1 MYDSDGRVSGSELSG
16 TNFSTGTMHQYD
28 SLGRL
33 IRDYASGPWWYYY
46 DDSGNI
52 TRKWDMADRDISYE
66 YTDSEWGDLLT
77 KYDGTVISYGV
88 LGNPLNWR
96 NGMSFTWEHEK
107 RLSEITQNGTQ
118 TASYTYDSAG
128 LRSSKTVGGK
138 TVTFEY
144 VNNKLVYQTDGTNV
158 WWFYYEADGTLTAL
172 EYNGEIYYYVHDG
185 IGNIIGLVDKNGSV
199 AARYRYDGW
208 GNIEGIIGINGSFD
222 DVSADP
228 THIANINPF
237 RYKDYYYDT
246 ESEFYYLITRYYDP
260 FVGRFLSADDS
271 EIIDGGNDH
280 ILENNLFA
288 YCFNNPV
295 NLSDEIGNWPS
306 WATKLAIGVGAIIV
320 GAAVVAASVV
330 TGGAAAFVGA
340 AVVGLKA
347 AAVSGAIGA
356 AIGAGT
362 RVVSHRV
369 STGGWNGAG
378 KALIGGA
385 VEGFANGFMTG
396 GIMAGGSQILSIGFK
411 AAANAG
417 VPTGRNGGLTIG
429 NKVRVLSPNHPQARE
444 AGGTLLKIGS
454 KYKNIRFDVGSNSLF
469 HMNIQLSK
477 AANYH
482 LPIGKLCAGLWGG
495 IARD

>member
-1 MYDSDGRVSGSELSG
+1 MICSTFKTKKQSTEKITTPTNAEISTSYTYEDFDNSQQTGNRIKSINTPIGVAAYVYDSDGRVSGSELSG

-107 RLSEITQNGTQ
+107 RLSEIAQNGTQ

-158 WWFYYEADGTLTAL
+158 WWFCYDTDGALTAL

-237 RYKDYYYDT
+237 RYKDYYYDS

-260 FVGRFLSADDS
+260 FVGRFLSADSVMAGVGTDVN
-271 EIIDGGNDH
+271 GY
-280 ILENNLFA
+280 NLFA

-295 NLSDEIGNWPS
+295 NMSDSSGHWPQWIKDAANWVNNNIIQPVANFFNPS
-306 WATKLAIGVGAIIV
+306 TNTISGQFQDGIFRGSGSL
-320 GAAVVAASVV
+320 
-330 TGGAAAFVGA
+330 TGGY
-340 AVVGLKA
+340 
-347 AAVSGAIGA
+347 SEI
-356 AIGAGT
+356 
-362 RVVSHRV
+362 
-369 STGGWNGAG
+369 NGRLQVNS
-378 KALIGGA
+378 KDSKN
-385 VEGFANGFMTG
+385 NGMMG
-396 GIMAGGSQILSIGFK
+396 GIC
-411 AAANAG
+411 
-417 VPTGRNGGLTIG
+417 
-429 NKVRVLSPNHPQARE
+429 E
-444 AGGTLLKIGS
+444 
-454 KYKNIRFDVGSNSLF
+454 SL
-469 HMNIQLSK
+469 NWK
-477 AANYH
+477 CVWKDWYW
-482 LPIGKLCAGLWGG
+482 K
-495 IARD
+495 

>member
-1 MYDSDGRVSGSELSG
+1 
-16 TNFSTGTMHQYD
+16 MHQYD

-107 RLSEITQNGTQ
+107 RLSEINQNGTQ
-118 TASYTYDSAG
+118 TASYNYDSAG

-158 WWFYYEADGTLTAL
+158 WWFCYDTDGTLTAL

-237 RYKDYYYDT
+237 RYKDYYYDS

-260 FVGRFLSADDS
+260 FVGRFLSADG
-271 EIIDGGNDH
+271 EMGVNND
-280 ILENNLFA
+280 LGTYNLFI
-288 YCFNNPV
+288 YCGNNPV
-295 NLSDEIGNWPS
+295 SRHDSAGKSWLSDLGEVLHYINN
-306 WATKLAIGVGAIIV
+306 V
-320 GAAVVAASVV
+320 AVDLGIN
-330 TGGAAAFVGA
+330 T
-340 AVVGLKA
+340 
-347 AAVSGAIGA
+347 A
-356 AIGAGT
+356 AIGAFFLMMEEDVDGVYHSNQDCWQQYFGYNESYNYVFGQVT
-362 RVVSHRV
+362 SMWSHPYEFTYNGCGYTIWV
-369 STGGWNGAG
+369 WKGDYINLGAG
-378 KALIGGA
+378 AEL
-385 VEGFANGFMTG
+385 
-396 GIMAGGSQILSIGFK
+396 GIYRGSSGHRTVDRSLSMRMGMFVDYK
-411 AAANAG
+411 G
-417 VPTGRNGGLTIG
+417 
-429 NKVRVLSPNHPQARE
+429 
-444 AGGTLLKIGS
+444 
-454 KYKNIRFDVGSNSLF
+454 KNIVYYNPSEKQWWITSFNSNYLNVDANDLSVAVYIQFNDRGMFQAFRNKWEPATNWLF
-469 HMNIQLSK
+469 MPRKNIVIIC
-477 AANYH
+477 Y
-482 LPIGKLCAGLWGG
+482 
-495 IARD
+495 